1 MNIWTMMVVNFV
13 NRDIFV
19 MVLPEKIA
27 RPVDIVLIQQNTVA
41 RQANLVS
48 TQEVKLRTKLVTFV
62 LQGSTNLEKDLLV
75 VSFYG
80 LCIIL

>member
-1 MNIWTMMVVNFV
+1 MMVVNFV

-19 MVLPEKIA
+19 MVLPEKIVP
-27 RPVDIVLIQQNTVA
+27 PVDIVLIQQNTVA